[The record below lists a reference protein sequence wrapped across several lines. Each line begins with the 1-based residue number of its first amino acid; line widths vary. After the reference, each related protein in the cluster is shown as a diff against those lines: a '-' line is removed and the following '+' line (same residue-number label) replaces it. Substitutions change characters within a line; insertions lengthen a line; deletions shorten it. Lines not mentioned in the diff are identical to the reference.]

1 MQSLWEIQK
10 KQTNIFLFINF
21 LLDIIPQDCYS
32 LFQFMKNYCTF
43 PDETKIELHSIL
55 DTNDTQTYIC
65 YYEENLPQILWV
77 PNEFIV
83 KE

>member
-1 MQSLWEIQK
+1 
-10 KQTNIFLFINF
+10 
-21 LLDIIPQDCYS
+21 
-32 LFQFMKNYCTF
+32 MKNYCTF

-65 YYEENLPQILWV
+65 YYEENLPQTLWV
-77 PNEFIV
+77 PNVFIV